1 MFYDVFKKICDERG
15 ISVTKA
21 TEEIGLARTIGSKW
35 KKTGATPNGET
46 LTKIADYF
54 GITVDELVGPKDNE
68 QAKKISPTPQKGIE
82 LNPKY
87 FNLSPENRELV
98 DALILK
104 LSKSQSE
111 T

>member
-54 GITVDELVGPKDNE
+54 EITVKPAFSALR
-68 QAKKISPTPQKGIE
+68 IS
-82 LNPKY
+82 
-87 FNLSPENRELV
+87 ENV
-98 DALILK
+98 I
-104 LSKSQSE
+104 SVVPI
-111 T
+111 

>member
-54 GITVDELVGPKDNE
+54 GITVNELVGPKESE
-68 QAKKISPTPQKGIE
+68 QARNNIIQSAQKGIE
-82 LNPKY
+82 LNPEY
-87 FNLSPENRELV
+87 FNLTPENRQLV

-111 T
+111 